1 MHFNSNLNILILED
15 LQGFS
20 MLLKILLE
28 EMGLPKV
35 YTAKNYAEAVVVLEQ
50 HTPDLCLVDIDLGP
64 GEKTGIDFAETLRE
78 SLPDVPIIYLTSN
91 YTEEF
96 YERTRHTRPSSF
108 MNKELSRFKLQQAI
122 DLALMHPVSA
132 SNGTGGTRPETVE
145 MPPVINHSNF
155 FFKIGD
161 VYKSI
166 PVNEVTYFF
175 SDQKLNYA
183 RVGQR
188 NFPTS
193 VQLKVLEKEFS
204 SNFARIHKSYL
215 VNVNLIESINPGEG
229 TIVIHGETLPI
240 GQAYRKPFLDHLKLL
255 K

>member
-1 MHFNSNLNILILED
+1 
-15 LQGFS
+15 
-20 MLLKILLE
+20 
-28 EMGLPKV
+28 
-35 YTAKNYAEAVVVLEQ
+35 LEQ
-50 HTPDLCLVDIDLGP
+50 HPPDLCLVDIDLGP

-122 DLALMHPVSA
+122 DLALMHPVGAISPG
-132 SNGTGGTRPETVE
+132 STRPEVIE

-166 PVNEVTYFF
+166 PVSEVTYFF

-204 SNFARIHKSYL
+204 SSFARIHKSYL